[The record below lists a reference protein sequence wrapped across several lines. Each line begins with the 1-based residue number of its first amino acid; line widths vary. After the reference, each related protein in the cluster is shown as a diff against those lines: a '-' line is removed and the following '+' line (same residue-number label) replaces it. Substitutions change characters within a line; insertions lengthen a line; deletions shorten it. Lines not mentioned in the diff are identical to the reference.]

1 MWWSLRRRYD
11 NNAIGE
17 RYRWDHCQSDVMND
31 GNAATRRHRTT
42 CNKLFNRRRSLSC
55 KLTDGFEDTFYR
67 VYFNNSVV
75 GYWSNLLNA
84 SVTFIRLQITH
95 KNIMLAETYWQAV
108 SGADEVFEVSFDVL
122 QNDDE
127 DN

>member
-17 RYRWDHCQSDVMND
+17 RYRWDHCQSD
-31 GNAATRRHRTT
+31 
-42 CNKLFNRRRSLSC
+42 CNKLFNRRRPLSC

-95 KNIMLAETYWQAV
+95 KNIMLSETYWQAV

-122 QNDDE
+122 QNDRE